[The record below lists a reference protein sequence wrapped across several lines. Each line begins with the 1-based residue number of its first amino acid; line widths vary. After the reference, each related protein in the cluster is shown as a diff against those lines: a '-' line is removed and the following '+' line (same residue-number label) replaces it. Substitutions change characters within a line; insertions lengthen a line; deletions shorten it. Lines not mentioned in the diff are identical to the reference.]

1 MEQNFN
7 DRVEQVA
14 GENIINVY
22 VNLKNNNVDISEI
35 SQKQILQTVNYVKKQ
50 NKKIH
55 KKRYFNLPC
64 LAILL
69 ISLTIISVS
78 VLNLHALVS
87 TKTSTF
93 EPLFSGNTLFIIVVV
108 SLFLIPIFT
117 KSLYERTKY
126 LHPLLVENN
135 KIIYELE
142 LEIQRRELWGE

>member
-1 MEQNFN
+1 MTQNFYGQV
-7 DRVEQVA
+7 DQVA
-14 GENIINVY
+14 GEKIINIY

-35 SQKQILQTVNYVKKQ
+35 SQTQILQTVNYVKKL
-50 NKKIH
+50 NKKIYQ
-55 KKRYFNLPC
+55 KRYINFPC

-69 ISLTIISVS
+69 IFSAIISVS

-87 TKTSTF
+87 TNTSTF

-108 SLFLIPIFT
+108 SLFLIPIFS

-126 LHPLLVENN
+126 LHPILIENN